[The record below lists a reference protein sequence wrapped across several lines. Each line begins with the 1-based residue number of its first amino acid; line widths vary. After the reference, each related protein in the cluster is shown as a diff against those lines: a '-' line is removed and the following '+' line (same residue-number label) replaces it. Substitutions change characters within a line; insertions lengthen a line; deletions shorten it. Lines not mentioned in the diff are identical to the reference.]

1 MKTVTISMIIYLSEK
16 TLLLLGVC
24 VLCMTNVLSKSM
36 AIIVNVILIAAVFL
50 MRSNIF
56 YAPRNM
62 DSGIF
67 FENKQAMKN
76 DPILWKEMFFFEV
89 PLIVMLSVLV
99 FLIK

>member
-1 MKTVTISMIIYLSEK
+1 MKKLKIVYGIYL
-16 TLLLLGVC
+16 LLLLGVC
-24 VLCMTNVLSKSM
+24 VLCMTNVLSKST

-50 MRSNIF
+50 FCSNIF
-56 YAPRNM
+56 YVPRNM
-62 DSGIF
+62 DYGIF
-67 FENKQAMKN
+67 LENKQEMKN

>member
-1 MKTVTISMIIYLSEK
+1 MIIYLSEK

-24 VLCMTNVLSKSM
+24 VLCMANVLSKSM

-56 YAPRNM
+56 YVPSYVPRNM

-76 DPILWKEMFFFEV
+76 DPILWKEMFF
-89 PLIVMLSVLV
+89 
-99 FLIK
+99 

>member
-1 MKTVTISMIIYLSEK
+1 MKTVTISMIIHLSEK

-24 VLCMTNVLSKSM
+24 VLCMANVLSKSM

-56 YAPRNM
+56 YVPRNM

-76 DPILWKEMFFFEV
+76 DPILWKEMFFWKCR
-89 PLIVMLSVLV
+89 L
-99 FLIK
+99 